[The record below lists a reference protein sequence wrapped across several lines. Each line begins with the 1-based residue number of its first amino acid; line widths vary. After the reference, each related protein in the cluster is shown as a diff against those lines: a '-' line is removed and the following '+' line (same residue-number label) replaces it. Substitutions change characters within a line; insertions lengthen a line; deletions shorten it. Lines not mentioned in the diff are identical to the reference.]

1 MLNISIN
8 KKVRKFSGPIRIHSA
23 VLLFGLAGLFGKSL
37 TISPLTIVAGRTFFA
52 TLFILLLQLISR
64 DKKRGAEKPVCI
76 KFLLLGFLL
85 ALHWVTFF
93 KAIQL
98 STVAIGLLTY
108 ATYPIFVALIESLFL
123 KTRLALLDLVMVL
136 AVVCGLVLIIPE
148 YRLSSSITIGAL
160 YGTISGLTFA
170 LLTVF
175 NRQYVQHFSA
185 FTIAGWENAG
195 AFLLLLPMV
204 WRSIPALNFNQMTQL
219 IFLGIFCTAGA
230 HTLFIQGLHSVKA
243 QTASIIATLEPVYG
257 ILLAFLI
264 IGEMPTLR
272 TIAGGAIIVVTSVVI
287 TVKSRTIRQT
297 DIIQLS
303 NE

>member
-1 MLNISIN
+1 MI
-8 KKVRKFSGPIRIHSA
+8 
-23 VLLFGLAGLFGKSL
+23 
-37 TISPLTIVAGRTFFA
+37 
-52 TLFILLLQLISR
+52 
-64 DKKRGAEKPVCI
+64 
-76 KFLLLGFLL
+76 
-85 ALHWVTFF
+85 
-93 KAIQL
+93 
-98 STVAIGLLTY
+98 
-108 ATYPIFVALIESLFL
+108 
-123 KTRLALLDLVMVL
+123 L

-148 YRLSSSITIGAL
+148 YRLSSSVSIGAL
-160 YGTISGLTFA
+160 YGTIFGLTFA

-185 FTIAGWENAG
+185 FTIAGWENVG

-204 WRSIPALNFNQMTQL
+204 WRSIPTLNFNQMTQL

-230 HTLFIQGLHSVKA
+230 HTPFIQSLHSVKA
-243 QTASIIATLEPVYG
+243 QIACIIATLEPVYE
-257 ILLAFLI
+257 ILLASLI

-272 TIAGGAIIVVTSVVI
+272 TIAGGAIIVVNSAVI